1 MYKHPWLSAI
11 FGIGTNTIV
20 LFLIIFV
27 SWTRFLSSDNQ
38 ELHEESHQEDE
49 DKEDVSP
56 DQGEVV
62 QEPEIEPVEEVSSG
76 TDAAPLEDVHHQPR
90 SSRRSCVQV
99 LLITTLNLLVLCFLG
114 FMVFTAYHHGVYNP
128 SELLEVTRTEMMT
141 LVSGEGDSILQSLL
155 TWDDILIKLFV
166 VKIATV
172 IMIYLIMNTTRLME

>member
-1 MYKHPWLSAI
+1 M
-11 FGIGTNTIV
+11 G
-20 LFLIIFV
+20 
-27 SWTRFLSSDNQ
+27 
-38 ELHEESHQEDE
+38 LHEESHQEEE

-62 QEPEIEPVEEVSSG
+62 QEPETEPVEEVSSG

-90 SSRRSCVQV
+90 SFRRSCVQV

-114 FMVFTAYHHGVYNP
+114 FMVFTAYHHGAYNP
-128 SELLEVTRTEMMT
+128 SELLEVARTEMKT

-166 VKIATV
+166 VKIVTV
-172 IMIYLIMNTTRLME
+172 IHMIFYL

>member
-38 ELHEESHQEDE
+38 ELHEESHQEEE
-49 DKEDVSP
+49 DKEVSP

-141 LVSGEGDSILQSLL
+141 LVSGEGDSVLQSLL

-166 VKIATV
+166 VKIVTV